1 MSVSLIVDMGRIRPP
16 WALND
21 PLGTVGGRCHDLL
34 SMTGLLVPIAAKPP
48 CKSCSRRGKIGQ
60 SGSPGIL
67 EMGRQR
73 DQDMLMVLL
82 ENWIMGSGFW
92 NTIAKAYTHG

>member
-1 MSVSLIVDMGRIRPP
+1 MSRLIELD
-16 WALND
+16 WALSSD
-21 PLGTVGGRCHDLL
+21 RSKAAVQELFEKREDRVVRC
-34 SMTGLLVPIAAKPP
+34 TGN
-48 CKSCSRRGKIGQ
+48 
-60 SGSPGIL
+60 L

-73 DQDMLMVLL
+73 DQGMLMVLL